1 MRMLYQNLLMLLLM
15 LMLVSGKA
23 AFTPKLL
30 YLLFSCQVAFPT
42 IKVEYVDLK
51 RMVERHR
58 GEVDQMKALFGQHY
72 PEGTVF
78 KVAIVL
84 NRFSYQTAL
93 AVLYLQ
99 LGVNDL

>member
-1 MRMLYQNLLMLLLM
+1 M
-15 LMLVSGKA
+15 
-23 AFTPKLL
+23 
-30 YLLFSCQVAFPT
+30 
-42 IKVEYVDLK
+42 EYVDLN

-58 GEVDQMKALFGQHY
+58 GEVDQMKALFGHHY